1 MGVKGKTTMRY
12 ITAASAIVLVMAMA
26 ESTAAQQV
34 NVKVGVLTCDVSAG
48 IGFIIGSH
56 KTVSCSF
63 VPEGSG
69 RREDY
74 DGDISKWGF
83 DVGITQGGVMVWA
96 VFTNTVA
103 AQGLLAGD
111 YYGATGEVTIAAG
124 LGANVLIGGS
134 NRTVALQPISVSG
147 QLGLNLAVGV
157 AALHLGLPRQ

>member
-1 MGVKGKTTMRY
+1 MVWY
-12 ITAASAIVLVMAMA
+12 INRVLALILA
-26 ESTAAQQV
+26 LALPEPAAAQR
-34 NVKVGVLTCDVSAG
+34 VKLGVLTCDVSAG

-56 KTVSCSF
+56 KSVSCSF

-74 DGDISKWGF
+74 DGDITKWGL
-83 DVGITQGGVMVWA
+83 DIGVTQGGVMIWA
-96 VFTNTVA
+96 VFANTIA
-103 AQGLLAGD
+103 GPGFLAGD

-134 NRTVALQPISVSG
+134 NRSVALQPLSVSG

-157 AALHLGLPRQ
+157 AALHLGLPR

>member
-1 MGVKGKTTMRY
+1 MVWY
-12 ITAASAIVLVMAMA
+12 INRVLALILA
-26 ESTAAQQV
+26 LALPEPAAAQR
-34 NVKVGVLTCDVSAG
+34 VKLGVLTCDVSAG

-56 KTVSCSF
+56 KSVSCSF

-74 DGDISKWGF
+74 DGDITKWGL
-83 DVGITQGGVMVWA
+83 DIGVTQAGVMIWA
-96 VFTNTVA
+96 VFANTIA
-103 AQGLLAGD
+103 GPGFFAGD

-134 NRTVALQPISVSG
+134 NRSVALQPLSVSG

-157 AALHLGLPRQ
+157 AALHLGLPR